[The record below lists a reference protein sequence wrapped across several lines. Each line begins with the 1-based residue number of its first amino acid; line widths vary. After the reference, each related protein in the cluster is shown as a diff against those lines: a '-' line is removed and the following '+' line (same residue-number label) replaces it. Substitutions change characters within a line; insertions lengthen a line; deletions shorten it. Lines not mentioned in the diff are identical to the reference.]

1 MKKLIS
7 LVGVILCTGLLLFS
21 CTGDKDSREVIPA
34 PEDIISAHT
43 SGVISCESSIRIRFV
58 NDVVDTSEINLPLED
73 SPLIFEPE
81 LEGVV
86 LFSARNTLEFRPA
99 ERLPAGQTYHVT
111 MQLSDYVTGRLW
123 QDMFSFEFTVITQSF
138 TVNVEGLQIV
148 DEKVLAVQQLNGRL
162 LTADAE
168 YAQGVEQLL
177 TAEQAGR
184 NLPIRWRHD
193 DNQRIHAFVVDS
205 VFRGDD
211 SSLVFLKWDG
221 DPIGVDLEGSQVIVI
236 PPANTFSVTQF
247 RVVQDKEQYV
257 EIRFSDPLQK
267 DQNLS
272 GLITVEKT
280 RQPRFSIDGNI
291 VRVYNQTHWTGDVS
305 VTIAPGI
312 RNSLGQKLRTGT
324 SESVSFPQIKPA
336 IRFVGQGVIIPGTEG
351 LTVPFE
357 AVNLRAIVVEATPIA
372 EGSMSQFLQVNNL
385 KGGREMRRVGR
396 VVWKETVPLDL
407 VMGRAN
413 EWIRYGLDVRPLL
426 ENHPA
431 GLYHLTISFK
441 RRHVMYPC
449 PDVEEDW
456 RGNQLWQTSWDRP
469 LENSNWEAM
478 EAATGIGWREMNE
491 HRSDPCH
498 PAYYQGYWARCHTVS
513 RNVLVSDIG
522 LIAKKGANDSVLVV
536 ATDIGTTEPLS
547 GVQVTLLDYS
557 QIEVGNAVTD
567 GEGMAVIDADH
578 TPFLLVAKRGDQTGY
593 LRLADGASLSVSH
606 FDVAGESVAKG
617 FKGFLYGERGVW
629 RPGDSLFITFVLM
642 DRTTGRLPPTHP
654 LRFELHDSR
663 GQLVTSITRKQSQ
676 NGCYVFRLATTP
688 DAPTGNWKARVKLGG
703 ATFEKKLKI
712 ETVMPNRL
720 KVKLD
725 FGDEHDFIW
734 GPKLKGSLSA
744 VWLHGAPAKRL
755 KSDIEVTFAST
766 RTRFEGYEEYVF
778 DDQATRFRPESHML
792 WEGKLDDTGFAA
804 LEPSVQIDRTAPG
817 MLRAAFRTRVYEPGG
832 AFSVDYS
839 SALYQ
844 PFSRYVGLRIPK
856 GDRRRGMLLTDTSH
870 SIQLAVVDRLG
881 KPVSSATV
889 EVKLYKIQWRWWWEK
904 GNESPADYIG
914 RTGYEPLHIDTVE
927 IKDGAADYEFRVD
940 YPDWGRFLVRA
951 RDLKENHQTGKI
963 FYVDWPGWAGRARKD
978 APGAANVLTFSSEK
992 EEYQVGE
999 QVVLTIPTGKAG
1011 RALVTIES
1019 GIRVIKADW
1028 IEAGEEPSR
1037 YEFTATADMAPN
1049 VYAHVTFVQ
1058 PHLQVGNDLPIRMYG
1073 VIPIKVT
1080 DPQTKLVPM
1089 ITAPSVLTPSDT
1101 AEFSIRE
1108 ANGRAMTYTVAI
1120 VDEGLLDLTS
1130 FPTPDPWN
1138 HFYKRE
1144 ALGVKT
1150 WDLFDMVAGAY
1161 GGKLEQLLAI
1171 GGGEAAGKKGSRKA
1185 SRFVPMVRFMG
1196 PFVLPAGDTRTH
1208 RVDIPQ
1214 YVGSVR
1220 MMVVAGHDGAF
1231 GAAEK
1236 TMPVRKP
1243 LMILGTLPR
1252 GMVTNET
1259 VDLPISVFA
1268 LEPTVKK
1275 VDVSITVSGALRVE
1289 GASARSISFSS
1300 IGDQLVTFKL
1310 KSGYVPGFAE
1320 VVMRATG
1327 GGETAEQVIELDVK
1341 PPGFPVVDVI
1351 DHAVR
1356 ADKTWTTQLSL
1367 PGSPGTNSA
1376 TLEVSRIP
1384 PLNLAQ
1390 RLNYLIR
1397 YPHGCVEQTIS
1408 AVFPQLYLS
1417 SLLDL
1422 TRKRQDDIQDNIKAA
1437 IRKLPRYQTPDGGFG
1452 FWRGA
1457 NTSNDWCSSYAGHFF
1472 LEASRI
1478 GYALPRGVMDQ
1489 WKKYQRKAS
1498 ASWVRRE
1505 TRSELAQAY
1514 RLYTLALAGAPE
1526 LGAMNRLKE
1535 ELSLPVMATWRLA
1548 AAYQMAGQPE
1558 VAEQLVR
1565 NLDVTVEEYT
1575 ELSYTY
1581 GSTLR
1586 DEAMVL
1592 ETLCL
1597 LKQMDR
1603 AMPVVQEI
1611 SRVLCAR
1618 RYLSTQ
1624 TTAFALIAM
1633 ARYAG
1638 ITKLDDKWE
1647 FSFTWNNDAP
1657 RLVSESAPLV
1667 QIPLSVNNDTT
1678 GVVTVI
1684 NKTDSPLFARLVLEG
1699 TPPAGREKAAENG
1712 MKVRVQYTTPKGDAL
1727 DIAKLEQGTDI
1738 VAEVTVTHTGSDYR
1752 HYRELALTTIMPSG
1766 WEIRNLRMESISATT
1781 NSNFEFQDIR
1791 DDRIHT
1797 YFSLGR
1803 NKSRTYRFLMNASY
1817 LGRFYLPMVNVE
1829 AMYDATINARQP
1841 GRWVEVVKPGS
1852 DW

>member
-1 MKKLIS
+1 MQKLINF
-7 LVGVILCTGLLLFS
+7 LGVILCIGMLLFS
-21 CTGDKDSREVIPA
+21 CTGDKDSQEIIPA

-43 SGVISCESSIRIRFV
+43 SGVISCDGSIRIRFV
-58 NDVVDTSEINLPLED
+58 NDVVDTSEVNLPLED

-81 LEGVV
+81 LDGVL

-99 ERLPAGQTYHVT
+99 ERLPSGKTYHVM
-111 MQLSDYVTGRLW
+111 MQLSDYVEGRLW
-123 QDMFSFEFTVITQSF
+123 QDRFSFEFTVMTQSF
-138 TVNVEGLQIV
+138 VVNVEGLQIV
-148 DEKVLAVQQLNGRL
+148 DEKVLAIQQLNGRL

-168 YAQGVEQLL
+168 YAPGVEQLL
-177 TAEQAGR
+177 TAEQAGK
-184 NLPIRWRHD
+184 NLTIRWRHD
-193 DNQRIHAFVVDS
+193 DNQCVHAFVVDS
-205 VFRGDD
+205 IRRGDD
-211 SSLVFLKWDG
+211 SSLVLLKWNG
-221 DPIGVDLEGSQVIVI
+221 DPIGVDLEGSQEIVI
-236 PPANTFSVTQF
+236 PPVNTFSVTQF
-247 RVVQDKEQYV
+247 RAVQDKEQYV

-267 DQNLS
+267 DQNLG
-272 GLITVEKT
+272 GLITVEKVQ
-280 RQPRFSIDGNI
+280 RPRFSIDGNI
-291 VRVYNQTHWTGDVS
+291 VRVYNQNQWTANVS
-305 VTIAPGI
+305 VTIAPGVK
-312 RNSLGQKLRTGT
+312 NSLGQKLRAGI
-324 SESVSFPQIKPA
+324 SQSVSFPQTKPA
-336 IRFVGQGVIIPGTEG
+336 IRLVGQGVIIPGTEG

-357 AVNLRAIVVEATPIA
+357 AVNLRAVIVEATPIA
-372 EGSMSQFLQVNNL
+372 EGSMTQFLQVNNL
-385 KGGREMRRVGR
+385 SGEREMRRVGR

-431 GLYHLTISFK
+431 GLYHLTLSFK

-449 PDVEEDW
+449 PDADEDW
-456 RGNQLWQTSWDRP
+456 RPNQLWQSGWDSP
-469 LENSNWEAM
+469 LENSNWDAM
-478 EAATGIGWREMNE
+478 EAATGIGWRVMRE
-491 HRSDPCH
+491 HNNDPCH
-498 PAYYQGYWARCHTVS
+498 PAFYAGYNARRNRIS

-547 GVQVTLLDYS
+547 GVKITLLDY
-557 QIEVGNAVTD
+557 QQTEVGEAVTD
-567 GEGMAVIDADH
+567 RQGMAVIDADH

-593 LRLADGASLSVSH
+593 LRLADGTSLSVSH

-629 RPGDSLFITFVLM
+629 RPGDSLFITFLLM
-642 DRTTGRLPPTHP
+642 DQTKRLPPTHP

-676 NGCYVFRLATTP
+676 NGCYVFRLATSP

-703 ATFEKKLKI
+703 ATFQKNLKI
-712 ETVMPNRL
+712 EMVMPNRL
-720 KVKLD
+720 KVNLD
-725 FGDEHDFIW
+725 FGDEDEFIW
-734 GPKLKGSLSA
+734 GSKLNGSLSA
-744 VWLHGAPAKRL
+744 TWLHGAPAKQL

-766 RTRFEGYEEYVF
+766 RTRFEGYEEYLF
-778 DDQATRFRPESHML
+778 DDQATRFKPESHML

-804 LEPSVQIDRTAPG
+804 LKPSVQIDKTAPG
-817 MLRAAFRTRVYEPGG
+817 MLKAAFRTRVYEPGG

-839 SALYQ
+839 SRPYH
-844 PFSRYVGLRIPK
+844 PFSRYVGLLVPK
-856 GDRRRGMLLTDTSH
+856 GDRRRGMLLTDTTH
-870 SIQLAVVDRLG
+870 SMRLAMVDRSG
-881 KPVSSATV
+881 EPVPSATV
-889 EVKLYKIQWRWWWEK
+889 EVKVYKIQWRWWWEK

-914 RTGYEPLHIDTVE
+914 RTGYEPLHVDTIE
-927 IKDGAADYEFRVD
+927 IKNGAADYEFRVD
-940 YPDWGRFLVRA
+940 YPEWGRFLVRA

-963 FYVDWPGWAGRARKD
+963 FYVDWPGWVGRARKD

-992 EEYQVGE
+992 EDYKVGD

-1019 GIRVIKADW
+1019 GTRVIKADW
-1028 IEAGEEPSR
+1028 IEASEEPTR
-1037 YEFTATADMAPN
+1037 YEFSATGDMAPN
-1049 VYAHVTFVQ
+1049 VYAYVTFVQ

-1080 DPQTKLVPM
+1080 DPQTKLAPLISV
-1089 ITAPSVLTPSDT
+1089 PSVLTPSDT
-1101 AEFSIRE
+1101 AEFTVSE
-1108 ANGRAMTYTVAI
+1108 ANGKAMTYTVAI
-1120 VDEGLLDLTS
+1120 VDEGLLDLTR
-1130 FPTPDPWN
+1130 FRTPDPWS

-1171 GGGEAAGKKGSRKA
+1171 GGGEAGGEKGSRKA
-1185 SRFVPMVRFMG
+1185 NRFVPMVRFMG
-1196 PFVLPAGDTRTH
+1196 PFVLPAGDTRSH

-1220 MMVVAGHDGAF
+1220 MMVVAGSDGAF
-1231 GAAEK
+1231 GATEK
-1236 TMPVRKP
+1236 TVPVRKP

-1252 GMVTNET
+1252 ALITDET

-1268 LEPTVKK
+1268 LEPSVKQ
-1275 VDVSITVSGALRVE
+1275 VDVSVTVSGALSVE
-1289 GASARSISFSS
+1289 GASKRSISFST

-1310 KSGYVPGFAE
+1310 KSGYVPGFAM

-1327 GGETAEQVIELDVK
+1327 GSETAEQVIELDVK

-1351 DHAVR
+1351 DHAVG
-1356 ADKTWTTQLSL
+1356 ADKTWTAELSL

-1397 YPHGCVEQTIS
+1397 YPHGCIEQTTS
-1408 AVFPQLYLS
+1408 AVFPQLYLG
-1417 SLLDL
+1417 SLLSL
-1422 TRKRQDDIQDNIKAA
+1422 TSKRQDDIQNNIRAA
-1437 IRKLPRYQTPDGGFG
+1437 IRKLPRFQTPDGGFG

-1457 NTSNDWCSSYAGHFF
+1457 STSNDWCSSYVGHFL
-1472 LEASRI
+1472 LEASRV
-1478 GYALPRGVMDQ
+1478 GYALPSGTMELWER
-1489 WKKYQRKAS
+1489 YQRKAA
-1498 ASWVRRE
+1498 ASWVRQE
-1505 TRSELAQAY
+1505 GQSELAQAY

-1558 VAEQLVR
+1558 VAEQLVE
-1565 NLDVTVEEYT
+1565 NLDVTIEEYQ

-1603 AMPVVQEI
+1603 ALPVVQEI
-1611 SRVLCAR
+1611 SRVLCAK

-1638 ITKLDDKWE
+1638 ITSLDDKWG
-1647 FSFTWNNDAP
+1647 FRFTWNNAPP
-1657 RLVSESAPLV
+1657 RLISESAPLV
-1667 QIPLSVNNDTT
+1667 QIPIPITDDTT

-1684 NKTDSPLFARLVLEG
+1684 NSMESQLFVRLVLEG
-1699 TPPAGREKAAENG
+1699 TPPAGREKGAENG
-1712 MKVRVQYTTPKGDAL
+1712 MKLKVQYTTPKGDAV

-1766 WEIRNLRMESISATT
+1766 WEIRNQRMESLSATT
-1781 NSNFEFQDIR
+1781 NSNFDFQDIR
-1791 DDRIHT
+1791 DDRVHT

-1841 GRWVEVVKPGS
+1841 GRWVEVVKPGG
-1852 DW
+1852 DL